1 MTKSYTLSPSL
12 NPNKVFILQKSELE
26 KRLDPF
32 YYVPEL
38 LELEKKVL
46 AKTPRKLRNY
56 VIGIASG
63 ATPKTTESEKYYAD
77 KENGIPFLR
86 VQNLSPTGVLEFD
99 DCKYINDET
108 HNGMLKRS
116 QVSGGDLLV
125 KITGVGRMA
134 VASVVPDGF
143 SGNINQHVCVIKTG
157 SKKISETLA
166 AFLNSDIGEK
176 LASRRST
183 GGTRPALDYPAL
195 LSIPIIEDKRILQIT
210 AKVIEQ
216 KRQNEAEAERLLTS
230 IDEYLLK
237 ELGIALP
244 KGTYYIQKSDFVAH
258 DKSGEYGHHIVLQE
272 KFKLDE
278 QINLVQKGRIFITH
292 LNEITGTRFDPKLH
306 SKQTKAI
313 LDSLYSDKFKYK
325 KLKSVII
332 HSCSGDWGNDD
343 KDCFDDNEF
352 VRCLV
357 IRATEFDNKFNLN
370 VDGSRAKYRLVNKQ
384 KYNSLEVQ
392 SNDLLIEKSG
402 GSENQPVGRVA
413 ILTKELMQNYTLG
426 FSNFVHKIRID
437 DRIVY
442 VEYVFNYLKTLH
454 NIKITDVMQ
463 SQTNG
468 IRNLILNE
476 YLNLPIPIPSL
487 SKQKEIADHITAIRQ
502 QAQQLKD
509 KTKEAL
515 AQASREIENILLN

>member
-1 MTKSYTLSPSL
+1 MSSYTISPSL
-12 NPNKVFILQKSELE
+12 NKNRVFILQKSELE

-32 YYVPEL
+32 FYVPEL

-46 AKTPRKLRNY
+46 AKKPSKLRDY
-56 VIGIASG
+56 VVSVSSG
-63 ATPKTTESEKYYAD
+63 ATPKTTESEKYYAE

-99 DCKYINDET
+99 DCKYINEET

-116 QVSGGDLLV
+116 QVSAGDLLV

-134 VASVVPDGF
+134 VASVAPEGF
-143 SGNINQHVCVIKTG
+143 EGNINQHVCVIKTG
-157 SKKISETLA
+157 SKEISETLA

-210 AKVIEQ
+210 DKVIAQ
-216 KRQNEAEAERLLTS
+216 KQTNEAQADKLLSS
-230 IDEYLLK
+230 IDNYLLN
-237 ELGIALP
+237 ELGIKLP
-244 KGTYYIQKSDFVAH
+244 EPPENTLKNRMFVAT
-258 DKSGEYGHHIVLQE
+258 LQ
-272 KFKLDE
+272 
-278 QINLVQKGRIFITH
+278 Q
-292 LNEITGTRFDPKLH
+292 ITGGRFDPKLYSTQ
-306 SKQTKAI
+306 SKELIK
-313 LDSLYSDKFKYK
+313 SLYKTSFKYQT
-325 KLKSVII
+325 LKSVII
-332 HSCSGDWGNDD
+332 QSCSGDWGNDD
-343 KDCFDDNEF
+343 KEVFNSNEF

-370 VDGSRAKYRLVNKQ
+370 VDGSRAKYRLINKA
-384 KYNSLEVQ
+384 KYKALDIQ
-392 SNDLLIEKSG
+392 ANDLLIEKSG
-402 GSENQPVGRVA
+402 GSENQPVGRIA
-413 ILTKELMQNYTLG
+413 ILTKELTDSYSLG
-426 FSNFVHKIRID
+426 FSNFVHKFR
-437 DRIVY
+437 VNEE
-442 VEYVFNYLKTLH
+442 VVNPEFVFNYLKTIH

-476 YLNLPIPIPSL
+476 YLSLPIPVPPID
-487 SKQKEIADHITAIRQ
+487 KQKEIANHITGIRQ

-509 KTKEAL
+509 KTKEL
-515 AQASREIENILLN
+515 LKKASEEIEKILLN